1 MLRWQQ
7 LANYQ
12 MIKQKKNKIITIN
25 IIQSIGLLG
34 IFIIQYF
41 VNKKMGVQR
50 TLMYYSYLIENKYKL
65 LFILVNIAF
74 LLRIILIS
82 KKSKNLFP
90 TSFIITIIMFGI
102 LLLDIDKI
110 RLTRYPILVMLSII
124 NIFQFIK
131 EEKVNEKI
139 K

>member
-1 MLRWQQ
+1 
-7 LANYQ
+7 

-34 IFIIQYF
+34 IFLIQYF

-50 TLMYYSYLIENKYKL
+50 TLMYYNYLIENKYKL
-65 LFILVNIAF
+65 VFIILILLF
-74 LLRIILIS
+74 LLRIILYLR
-82 KKSKNLFP
+82 KSKSIPPIF
-90 TSFIITIIMFGI
+90 FIITMVIIG
-102 LLLDIDKI
+102 LLFLDIQKFK
-110 RLTRYPILVMLSII
+110 LTKYAIFVMLSII
-124 NIFQFIK
+124 NILQFIK

>member
-1 MLRWQQ
+1 
-7 LANYQ
+7 

-34 IFIIQYF
+34 IFLIQYF

-50 TLMYYSYLIENKYKL
+50 TLMYYNYLIENKYKL
-65 LFILVNIAF
+65 VFIILILLF
-74 LLRIILIS
+74 LLRIILYLR
-82 KKSKNLFP
+82 KSKSIPPIF
-90 TSFIITIIMFGI
+90 FIITMVIIG
-102 LLLDIDKI
+102 LLFLDIDKFK
-110 RLTRYPILVMLSII
+110 LTKYAIFLMLSII
-124 NIFQFIK
+124 NILQFIK